1 MTDRSRRDVHQ
12 LRTGVRVFNTAE
24 VTTTFTERVRSQLR
38 DEVLDAA
45 SASVSDGGW
54 AALRMQAV
62 ADQVGISRRTLYYEF
77 GNKARLAEALVLR
90 ITERFLDGVEAA
102 LTSADDLSTGWTAAV
117 LSALR
122 AAELDPVLSTVL
134 TGSAR
139 EDFLPLL
146 TSEGTQVIDYATRR
160 MSRAARN
167 RWPELPSRA
176 TTLAAE
182 ATVRLAL
189 SHIVRP
195 GTGTEQAARDIA
207 ELATGYL
214 THSPA

>member
-1 MTDRSRRDVHQ
+1 VQVS
-12 LRTGVRVFNTAE
+12 A
-24 VTTTFTERVRSQLR
+24 TFTERVRSQLR

-45 SASVSDGGW
+45 SEAVSAGGW

-77 GNKARLAEALVLR
+77 GNKTRLAQALVLR
-90 ITERFLDGVEAA
+90 LTERFLDRVQDAI
-102 LTSADDLSTGWTAAV
+102 TQADDLAAGWEAAV
-117 LSALR
+117 HSALH
-122 AAELDPVLSTVL
+122 AAEVDPVLSTVL

-146 TSEGTQVIDYATRR
+146 TSEGTQVIDYATMRL
-160 MSRAARN
+160 SDAALK
-167 RWPELPSRA
+167 RWPELPQRQ
-176 TTLAAE
+176 TNLAAE

-195 GTGTEQAARDIA
+195 SGNVGQAAHNIA

-214 THSPA
+214 TRPTS

>member
-1 MTDRSRRDVHQ
+1 
-12 LRTGVRVFNTAE
+12 LRAVPEMFETGAVAA
-24 VTTTFTERVRSQLR
+24 TFTERVRSQLR

-45 SASVSDGGW
+45 SAVVFAGGW
-54 AALRMQAV
+54 ASLRMQTV

-77 GNKARLAEALVLR
+77 GNKTGLAEALILR

-102 LTSADDLSTGWTAAV
+102 LTSADDLATGWEAAV

-122 AAELDPVLSTVL
+122 AAEVDPVLSTVL
-134 TGSAR
+134 TGAAR

-146 TSEGTQVIDYATRR
+146 TSEGTQVIDYATTR
-160 MSRAARN
+160 MADTALT
-167 RWPELPSRA
+167 RWPDRSQRD
-176 TTLAAE
+176 TKLAAE

-195 GTGTEQAARDIA
+195 SGDTAQAARDIA

-214 THSPA
+214 SRATG

>member
-1 MTDRSRRDVHQ
+1 MSETD
-12 LRTGVRVFNTAE
+12 E
-24 VTTTFTERVRSQLR
+24 VTASFTARVRSQLR

-45 SASVSDGGW
+45 SAAVSAGGW

-77 GNKARLAEALVLR
+77 GNKTRLAEALILR
-90 ITERFLDGVEAA
+90 ITERFLDDVEAA
-102 LTSADDLSTGWTAAV
+102 LTGADDLASGWAAAV

-122 AAELDPVLSTVL
+122 AAEVDPVLSTVL
-134 TGSAR
+134 TGAAR

-146 TSEGTQVIDYATRR
+146 TSEGTQVIDYASAR
-160 MSRAARN
+160 MTMATLS
-167 RWPELPSRA
+167 RWPDLDTRV
-176 TTLAAE
+176 TTLATE

-195 GTGTEQAARDIA
+195 SGDIEQAAHDIA
-207 ELATGYL
+207 ELTTGYL
-214 THSPA
+214 TRPPDRRQR

>member
-1 MTDRSRRDVHQ
+1 MSE
-12 LRTGVRVFNTAE
+12 TGTVAA
-24 VTTTFTERVRSQLR
+24 TFTERVRSQLR

-45 SASVSDGGW
+45 SAVVFAGGW
-54 AALRMQAV
+54 ASLRMQTV

-77 GNKARLAEALVLR
+77 GNKTRLAEALILR
-90 ITERFLDGVEAA
+90 ITQRFLDGVETA
-102 LTSADDLSTGWTAAV
+102 LISADDLATGWEAAV

-122 AAELDPVLSTVL
+122 AAEVDPVLSTVL
-134 TGSAR
+134 TGASR

-146 TSEGTQVIDYATRR
+146 TSEGTQVIDYATTR
-160 MSRAARN
+160 MTGATLR
-167 RWPELPSRA
+167 RWPNLSARE

-195 GTGTEQAARDIA
+195 SGSADQAAHSIA
-207 ELATGYL
+207 ELTTGYL
-214 THSPA
+214 CRPHERGAR

>member
-1 MTDRSRRDVHQ
+1 M
-12 LRTGVRVFNTAE
+12 L
-24 VTTTFTERVRSQLR
+24 VTTTFSERVRSQLR

-45 SASVSDGGW
+45 SATVAADGW

-77 GNKARLAEALVLR
+77 GNKSGLAEALVLR
-90 ITERFLDGVEAA
+90 ITERFLDGVRDAMA
-102 LTSADDLSTGWTAAV
+102 KADDLAAGWEAAV

-122 AAELDPVLSTVL
+122 AAEVDPVLSTVL
-134 TGSAR
+134 TGAAR

-146 TSEGTQVIDYATRR
+146 TSEGTQVIDYATMRL
-160 MSRAARN
+160 SAAALQ
-167 RWPELPSRA
+167 RWPGLPRRQ
-176 TTLAAE
+176 TNLAAE

-195 GTGTEQAARDIA
+195 SGNIDRAAHDIA

-214 THSPA
+214 VHRT

>member
-1 MTDRSRRDVHQ
+1 MT
-12 LRTGVRVFNTAE
+12 
-24 VTTTFTERVRSQLR
+24 VTFSERVRSQLR

-45 SASVSDGGW
+45 STAVFAGGW
-54 AALRMQAV
+54 GALRMQAV

-77 GNKARLAEALVLR
+77 GNKTGLAEALILR
-90 ITERFLDGVEAA
+90 ITARFLDGVEAA
-102 LTSADDLSTGWTAAV
+102 FTSADDLSRGWEAAV

-122 AAELDPVLSTVL
+122 AAEVDPVLSTVL
-134 TGSAR
+134 TGNAR

-146 TSEGTQVIDYATRR
+146 TSEGTQVIDHATTR
-160 MSRAARN
+160 MTDAALT
-167 RWPELPSRA
+167 RWPELPSRE

-195 GTGTEQAARDIA
+195 GGDTGQAAHDIA

-214 THSPA
+214 GGIDRTTRQPTA

>member
-1 MTDRSRRDVHQ
+1 MSHTA
-12 LRTGVRVFNTAE
+12 RVAA
-24 VTTTFTERVRSQLR
+24 TFTERVRSQLR
-38 DEVLDAA
+38 EEVLDAA
-45 SASVSDGGW
+45 SSAVFAGGW

-77 GNKARLAEALVLR
+77 GNKTKLAEALILR
-90 ITERFLDGVEAA
+90 ITERFLDGVQDA
-102 LTSADDLSTGWTAAV
+102 LAQADDVTAGWEAAV

-122 AAELDPVLSTVL
+122 AAEVDPVLSTVL
-134 TGSAR
+134 TGAAR

-146 TSEGTQVIDYATRR
+146 TSEGTRVIDYATAR
-160 MSRAARN
+160 MSGTILA
-167 RWPELPSRA
+167 RWPELPPRE
-176 TTLAAE
+176 TNLAAE

-195 GTGTEQAARDIA
+195 SGDTPRAARDIA

-214 THSPA
+214 AGRRLG

>member
-1 MTDRSRRDVHQ
+1 V
-12 LRTGVRVFNTAE
+12 AA
-24 VTTTFTERVRSQLR
+24 TFTERVRSQLR

-45 SASVSDGGW
+45 SAVVSAGGW
-54 AALRMQAV
+54 ASLRMQTV

-77 GNKARLAEALVLR
+77 GNKTRLAEALILR
-90 ITERFLDGVEAA
+90 ITQRFLDGVEAA
-102 LTSADDLSTGWTAAV
+102 LLSADDLATGWEAAV

-122 AAELDPVLSTVL
+122 AAEVDPVLSTVL
-134 TGSAR
+134 TGASR

-146 TSEGTQVIDYATRR
+146 TSEGTQVIDYATARMTGATRR
-160 MSRAARN
+160 
-167 RWPELPSRA
+167 RWPDLSARE

-195 GTGTEQAARDIA
+195 SGSADQAAHSIA
-207 ELATGYL
+207 ELTTGYL
-214 THSPA
+214 CRPHE

>member
-1 MTDRSRRDVHQ
+1 M
-12 LRTGVRVFNTAE
+12 AA
-24 VTTTFTERVRSQLR
+24 TFTERVRSQLR

-45 SASVSDGGW
+45 SGAVSTGGW
-54 AALRMQAV
+54 QALRMQAV

-90 ITERFLDGVEAA
+90 ITQRFLAGVETELTGAGDLAA
-102 LTSADDLSTGWTAAV
+102 GWEAAV

-122 AAELDPVLSTVL
+122 AAETDPVLSTVL
-134 TGSAR
+134 TGAAR

-146 TSEGTQVIDYATRR
+146 TSEGTQVIDYATAR
-160 MSRAARN
+160 MSGAALN
-167 RWPELPSRA
+167 HWPELNSRA

-195 GTGTEQAARDIA
+195 SGNTAQAAHDIA
-207 ELATGYL
+207 ELATCYL
-214 THSPA
+214 SRGPR